1 MKCKLRATN
10 ELADGN
16 DYPEWVKARNYS
28 YRVTETA
35 RLVAAS
41 PKNEIALSPDMENVK
56 RAQWRLA
63 TSLAINAQMDSFVLE
78 TELHAIE
85 RVPANGR
92 GQSTQLIPIRFVFT
106 NKLDRDD
113 KLLLAFDA
121 FTLSKSL
128 GREISLGKIIHG
140 DDHAT
145 SRVKTS
151 ALAGEI
157 RKRIEKIVPLLASP
171 SPPDLILNR
180 HCVECEFQTRCH
192 KEASQQDDLSL
203 LSGMTWK
210 ERKKFNSK
218 GTFTVKQ
225 LSFAFLPRRRPK
237 KARDKR
243 ERYYHSLKALA
254 IRQKKIHVA
263 GRPELKIEGTPVFL
277 DVEGIPDR
285 DFYYL
290 IGLRIR
296 NSNSVV
302 QHSLWADALE
312 DEARIYSQFID
323 ILKATNEP
331 KLIYYGSFETDFLTQ
346 MEKRYGVSIR
356 SVLESNGNHT
366 PTNLLSIIY
375 GQVYFPTYANNLKSI
390 ARFLGFEWSDT
401 SLTGIK
407 SIAYRCDWEKSHNS
421 QIRTSLINYNA
432 EDCQATEVVAQAL
445 RRLHST
451 DPWIGNGNKS
461 ESAVSIESLKNPR
474 KVWGTFESQF
484 KEFEQINLSAWW
496 NYQRDRISVRSNKR
510 PKPKPPQSR
519 RPHLGPRSNIPQ
531 NKTIICPKLTSCPS
545 CGGVLT
551 ERTLC
556 DRTLYDLFIGKSYVK
571 RWVIRCRFHYY
582 WCSHCCRRLGEPKE
596 FWPQSHLGRNL
607 VAYVLYHTVELCIPL
622 QTVREILVRC
632 FKMDLVLG
640 TLMYVKRTAAKL
652 YESTYEAILRHLV
665 SGNLLHIDET
675 QVSIRGAT
683 AYVWVFTNLHDVAYV
698 YKESREGAFLQ
709 EMLKDFRG
717 VLVSDFF
724 AAYDGIN
731 CDQQRCLI
739 HLMRDLN
746 DSVLKHP
753 YDQEFKI
760 IVREFAVLLKSIV
773 DTIDQRGLK
782 KRFLR
787 KHQLEVDRFYRKIAQ
802 LDCESEEAIKCRRRF
817 ERNRSKLFTF
827 LNHDGIPWHNNNA
840 EHAIKALSKL
850 RDNTGGSFT
859 ERTIKNSMILLS
871 ICQTCK
877 YSNLD
882 FFEFV
887 RTGNTDIYSFAE
899 SLRGRRRPPAVRR
912 PALSL
917 LRSSP

>member
-1 MKCKLRATN
+1 MKITSELFHAYLKCPLKCKLRATN

-41 PKNEIALSPDMENVK
+41 PKNDIALSPDVENVK

-92 GQSTQLIPIRFVFT
+92 KRSTQLIPIRFVFT

-128 GREISLGKIIHG
+128 EREISLGKIIHG

-157 RKRIEKIVPLLASP
+157 RKRIEKIVPLLSSP

-180 HCVECEFQTRCH
+180 HCVECEFQTRCR

-203 LSGMTWK
+203 LSGMTRK

-254 IRQKKIHVA
+254 IRQGKIHVA

-296 NSNSVV
+296 NGNSVV
-302 QHSLWADALE
+302 QHSLWAGALE

-421 QIRTSLINYNA
+421 QIKTSLINYNA

-445 RRLHST
+445 LRLHST

-474 KVWGTFESQF
+474 KVWGNFESQF

-496 NYQRDRISVRSNKR
+496 SYQRDRISVRSNKR
-510 PKPKPPQSR
+510 PNPKSRQSR
-519 RPHLGPRSNIPQ
+519 HPHLGPRSQ
-531 NKTIICPKLTSCPS
+531 YSPK
-545 CGGVLT
+545 
-551 ERTLC
+551 
-556 DRTLYDLFIGKSYVK
+556 
-571 RWVIRCRFHYY
+571 
-582 WCSHCCRRLGEPKE
+582 
-596 FWPQSHLGRNL
+596 
-607 VAYVLYHTVELCIPL
+607 
-622 QTVREILVRC
+622 
-632 FKMDLVLG
+632 
-640 TLMYVKRTAAKL
+640 
-652 YESTYEAILRHLV
+652 
-665 SGNLLHIDET
+665 
-675 QVSIRGAT
+675 
-683 AYVWVFTNLHDVAYV
+683 
-698 YKESREGAFLQ
+698 
-709 EMLKDFRG
+709 
-717 VLVSDFF
+717 
-724 AAYDGIN
+724 
-731 CDQQRCLI
+731 
-739 HLMRDLN
+739 
-746 DSVLKHP
+746 
-753 YDQEFKI
+753 
-760 IVREFAVLLKSIV
+760 
-773 DTIDQRGLK
+773 
-782 KRFLR
+782 
-787 KHQLEVDRFYRKIAQ
+787 
-802 LDCESEEAIKCRRRF
+802 
-817 ERNRSKLFTF
+817 
-827 LNHDGIPWHNNNA
+827 
-840 EHAIKALSKL
+840 
-850 RDNTGGSFT
+850 
-859 ERTIKNSMILLS
+859 
-871 ICQTCK
+871 
-877 YSNLD
+877 
-882 FFEFV
+882 
-887 RTGNTDIYSFAE
+887 
-899 SLRGRRRPPAVRR
+899 
-912 PALSL
+912 
-917 LRSSP
+917 

>member
-56 RAQWRLA
+56 RPQWRLA

-85 RVPANGR
+85 RMPANGR

-128 GREISLGKIIHG
+128 GREISLGKIMHG

-171 SPPDLILNR
+171 SLPDLILNR

-243 ERYYHSLKALA
+243 ERYYHSLKA
-254 IRQKKIHVA
+254 RYVRKKYTSP
-263 GRPELKIEGTPVFL
+263 GRPELKIDGTPIFL

-290 IGLRIR
+290 IGLRIG
-296 NSNSVV
+296 NDNSVV
-302 QHSLWADALE
+302 QHSLWADAPE

-407 SIAYRCDWEKSHNS
+407 SIAYRCDYEKSHNS
-421 QIRTSLINYNA
+421 QLKTSLINYNA

-445 RRLHST
+445 LRLHST
-451 DPWIGNGNKS
+451 DPRIGDGNKS
-461 ESAVSIESLKNPR
+461 ESAVSIESLTDPR
-474 KVWGTFESQF
+474 KVWGNFESQF

-510 PKPKPPQSR
+510 PKPKSPQSR
-519 RPHLGPRSNIPQ
+519 HPHLGPRSNIPQ
-531 NKTIICPKLTSCPS
+531 NNYLSQADIMS
-545 CGGVLT
+545 
-551 ERTLC
+551 
-556 DRTLYDLFIGKSYVK
+556 
-571 RWVIRCRFHYY
+571 
-582 WCSHCCRRLGEPKE
+582 
-596 FWPQSHLGRNL
+596 
-607 VAYVLYHTVELCIPL
+607 
-622 QTVREILVRC
+622 
-632 FKMDLVLG
+632 
-640 TLMYVKRTAAKL
+640 
-652 YESTYEAILRHLV
+652 ILRR
-665 SGNLLHIDET
+665 SAN
-675 QVSIRGAT
+675 R
-683 AYVWVFTNLHDVAYV
+683 AY
-698 YKESREGAFLQ
+698 
-709 EMLKDFRG
+709 
-717 VLVSDFF
+717 
-724 AAYDGIN
+724 
-731 CDQQRCLI
+731 
-739 HLMRDLN
+739 
-746 DSVLKHP
+746 
-753 YDQEFKI
+753 
-760 IVREFAVLLKSIV
+760 
-773 DTIDQRGLK
+773 
-782 KRFLR
+782 
-787 KHQLEVDRFYRKIAQ
+787 
-802 LDCESEEAIKCRRRF
+802 
-817 ERNRSKLFTF
+817 
-827 LNHDGIPWHNNNA
+827 
-840 EHAIKALSKL
+840 AL
-850 RDNTGGSFT
+850 
-859 ERTIKNSMILLS
+859 
-871 ICQTCK
+871 
-877 YSNLD
+877 
-882 FFEFV
+882 
-887 RTGNTDIYSFAE
+887 
-899 SLRGRRRPPAVRR
+899 
-912 PALSL
+912 
-917 LRSSP
+917 

>member
-1 MKCKLRATN
+1 MKINSDLFYAYLKCPLKCKLRATN
-10 ELADGN
+10 ELVDGN
-16 DYPEWVKARNYS
+16 DYPEWVKAQNYS

-35 RLVAAS
+35 RLVSAS
-41 PKNEIALSPDMENVK
+41 PKNKIALSPNMENVK

-113 KLLLAFDA
+113 KLLLAFDV

-145 SRVKTS
+145 LRVKTS

-157 RKRIEKIVPLLASP
+157 RKRIEKIVALLASP

-210 ERKKFNSK
+210 ERKKYNSR

-254 IRQKKIHVA
+254 IRQEKIHVA

-296 NSNSVV
+296 NGNSVV

-312 DEARIYSQFID
+312 DEARIYSQFIE

-346 MEKRYGVSIR
+346 MEKRCGVSIR

-375 GQVYFPTYANNLKSI
+375 GQVYFPTHANNLKSI
-390 ARFLGFEWSDT
+390 ARFLGFEWSNA

-421 QIRTSLINYNA
+421 QIKTALINYNA

-445 RRLHST
+445 LRLLST
-451 DPWIGNGNKS
+451 DPWVGNGHKS
-461 ESAVSIESLKNPR
+461 ESAVSVESLKNPR
-474 KVWGTFESQF
+474 HAKVWGVFESQF
-484 KEFEQINLSAWW
+484 KEFEQINQSAWW
-496 NYQRDRISVRSNKR
+496 NYQRDRIFVRSNKR
-510 PKPKPPQSR
+510 PKPKSPQLR
-519 RPHLGPRSNIPQ
+519 RPHLGPRSNIPL
-531 NKTIICPKLTSCPS
+531 NRTIIYPKLTSCPS
-545 CGGVLT
+545 CGRVLT
-551 ERTLC
+551 QRKVR
-556 DRTLYDLFIGKSYVK
+556 DRMLYDLFFGKSYVK
-571 RWVIRCRFHYY
+571 RWVSRCRFHYY
-582 WCSHCCRRLGEPKE
+582 WCSHCCRRFGEPKE

-607 VAYVLYHTVELCIPL
+607 VAYVLYHIVELHIPF

-632 FKMDLVLG
+632 FKMDLVLR
-640 TLMYVKRTAAKL
+640 TLFNVKRMAAKL

-665 SGNLLHIDET
+665 SGNLLHVDET
-675 QVSIRGAT
+675 QVSVRGRHS
-683 AYVWVFTNLHDVAYV
+683 LHLGLY
-698 YKESREGAFLQ
+698 
-709 EMLKDFRG
+709 
-717 VLVSDFF
+717 
-724 AAYDGIN
+724 
-731 CDQQRCLI
+731 
-739 HLMRDLN
+739 
-746 DSVLKHP
+746 
-753 YDQEFKI
+753 
-760 IVREFAVLLKSIV
+760 EFA
-773 DTIDQRGLK
+773 
-782 KRFLR
+782 
-787 KHQLEVDRFYRKIAQ
+787 
-802 LDCESEEAIKCRRRF
+802 RRR
-817 ERNRSKLFTF
+817 L
-827 LNHDGIPWHNNNA
+827 
-840 EHAIKALSKL
+840 
-850 RDNTGGSFT
+850 
-859 ERTIKNSMILLS
+859 
-871 ICQTCK
+871 C
-877 YSNLD
+877 
-882 FFEFV
+882 V
-887 RTGNTDIYSFAE
+887 
-899 SLRGRRRPPAVRR
+899 
-912 PALSL
+912 
-917 LRSSP
+917 